1 MVLNKFVV
9 LLNLGGVKKPSDI
22 PVFLF
27 NMFNDKNIL
36 PVKQPFRIFLSFL
49 ITLLRAKGTYSILK
63 NVKSPVFDIGL
74 MQAKKLQ
81 YVLKTDVKAQFIYSK
96 PFVKDGA
103 CVYVP
108 LYSFYSHTTYG
119 NILRKFSNVTP
130 PFCIFGEF
138 FDIMES
144 KIKEALDKVP
154 NGLRQETTVLLS
166 AHSLPVNLAEKTKD
180 PYKNDLEVFAKYLKK
195 RLAIPLF
202 LSFQSKLGP
211 VKWFEPSTEDTI
223 KKLSKQYRAL
233 ILVPVSFV
241 NDNTETVYEQDIV
254 YKKLAHRCSFEYFD
268 RVNCLNDDDNFT
280 ELLSE
285 IVQKRCK

>member
-1 MVLNKFVV
+1 MKKFVV

-22 PVFLF
+22 PIFLF
-27 NMFNDKNIL
+27 NMFNDKNIV
-36 PVKQPFRIFLSFL
+36 PIKQPFRIFLSFF

-81 YVLKTDVKAQFIYSK
+81 GISKTDVKAQFVYSK
-96 PFVKDGA
+96 PFAHDGA
-103 CVYVP
+103 CVYIP
-108 LYSFYSHTTYG
+108 LHSFYSHTTYG
-119 NILRKFSNVTP
+119 KILNKFSNVTP

-138 FDIMES
+138 FDIMEG

-154 NGLRQETTVLLS
+154 YGLKQEAAVLLS
-166 AHSLPVNLAEKTKD
+166 AHSLPVNLAEKTED

-195 RLAIPLF
+195 RLAVPLF

-211 VKWFEPSTEDTI
+211 VKWFEPSTEDMI
-223 KKLSKQYRAL
+223 KTLSRQYRAL

-254 YKKLAHRCSFEYFD
+254 YKKLAYKCSFKYFD
-268 RVNCLNDDDNFT
+268 RLNCLNDDDNFM
-280 ELLSE
+280 ELLSA

>member
-1 MVLNKFVV
+1 MKKFVV

-27 NMFNDKNIL
+27 NMFNDKTIL
-36 PVKQPFRIFLSFL
+36 PVKQPFRIFLSFF

-63 NVKSPVFDIGL
+63 NAKSPVFDVGL
-74 MQAKKLQ
+74 KQAEKLQ
-81 YVLKTDVKAQFIYSK
+81 DVLKTDVKSQFVYSK
-96 PFVKDGA
+96 PFVKKGA
-103 CVYVP
+103 CAYIP
-108 LYSFYSHTTYG
+108 LHSFYSHTTYG
-119 NILRKFSNVTP
+119 NILRRFSNVTP
-130 PFCIFGEF
+130 PFCIFAEF
-138 FDIMES
+138 FDIMGY

-154 NGLRQETTVLLS
+154 DELRQETSVLLS

-180 PYKNDLEVFAKYLKK
+180 PYKNDLEVFAKYFKK
-195 RLAIPLF
+195 RLATPLF

-211 VKWFEPSTEDTI
+211 VKWFEPSTEDMI
-223 KKLSKQYRAL
+223 KTLSRQYRAL

-254 YKKLAHRCSFEYFD
+254 YKELAYEYSFEYFA
-268 RVNCLNDDDNFT
+268 RVNCLNDDDNFV

-285 IVQKRCK
+285 IAHKRCK